1 MYFREEFVNDIYY
14 LRKTILSSSRVKE
27 YQGVFFNANMSISF
41 INSLLEDIRENK
53 KLDVNKAFAV
63 LLENEFISEY
73 NAAIELYYNVLGE
86 EF

>member
-1 MYFREEFVNDIYY
+1 
-14 LRKTILSSSRVKE
+14 
-27 YQGVFFNANMSISF
+27 MSISF